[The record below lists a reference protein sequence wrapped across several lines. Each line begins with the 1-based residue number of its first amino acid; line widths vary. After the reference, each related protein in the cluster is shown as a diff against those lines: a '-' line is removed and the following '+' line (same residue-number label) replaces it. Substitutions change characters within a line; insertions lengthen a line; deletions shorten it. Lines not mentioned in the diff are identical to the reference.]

1 MECNPQA
8 LIYYSRSTKIKNG
21 GAAFKKK
28 TKNHYPCQGQPLHGL
43 RTVSATGP
51 SSSVPQSQSETPGKP
66 TFCTIFSM
74 ILFYFNL
81 ILSLNITK

>member
-8 LIYYSRSTKIKNG
+8 LIYCPRSTKVKKG
-21 GAAFKKK
+21 GVAFQKKPIIPARD
-28 TKNHYPCQGQPLHGL
+28 HPLHGL
-43 RTVSATGP
+43 RTAPAAGP
-51 SSSVPQSQSETPGKP
+51 SLSVPQSQSETPGKP
-66 TFCTIFSM
+66 TFCTIFPM

>member
-8 LIYYSRSTKIKNG
+8 LIYYPRSTKVKNG
-21 GAAFKKK
+21 RVALQKKPIIPARD
-28 TKNHYPCQGQPLHGL
+28 NPLHGL
-43 RTVSATGP
+43 STAPAAGP
-51 SSSVPQSQSETPGKP
+51 SSSVPQTQWNTRKAH
-66 TFCTIFSM
+66 ILHNFSM